1 MEKGKAINFHV
12 SEDFEF
18 EVGAKRTNVKVPRM
32 KFATGNKVILRI
44 AEIQAADAETAIKL
58 LLQAKEGD
66 KNIIS
71 DVQNMVKKVIK
82 EKNVDLIKELL
93 SIISEGS
100 LTDKIINGSEC
111 QYDEVINIL
120 DFLINANFGSLKNL
134 SASLK
139 AISSSGQ

>member
-32 KFATGNKVILRI
+32 KFATGNRVILRI
-44 AEIQAADAETAIKL
+44 AEIQASDVETAMKL
-58 LLQAKEGD
+58 LLQAKSGN
-66 KNIIS
+66 KSIVA
-71 DVQNMVKKVIK
+71 DVKSMVKKVV
-82 EKNVDLIKELL
+82 EGKNVNLIKELL

-100 LTDKIINGSEC
+100 LTDKIVSESEC
-111 QYDEVINIL
+111 QYDEVISIL

-134 SASLK
+134 SASLE